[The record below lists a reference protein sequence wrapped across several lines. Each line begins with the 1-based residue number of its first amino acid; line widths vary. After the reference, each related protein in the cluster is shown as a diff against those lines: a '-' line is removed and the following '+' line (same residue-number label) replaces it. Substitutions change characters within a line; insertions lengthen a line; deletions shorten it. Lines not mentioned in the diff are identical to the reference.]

1 MSNHSS
7 TSEAQQEPQILSC
20 KARLQVGLTTC
31 PTHHAGLLKFS
42 GAQGAK
48 QQLWGWQRP
57 EANERCT
64 LALLHCMLSTLHA
77 QCMITWHVH
86 HITWPSFYMLITLYV
101 RPFAWSLAPHLACS
115 SPCMLIIL
123 HPHCIALSPPCMLVA
138 LHNHHVQCV
147 AWSSPRVLSPPCT
160 LTAWHTRPLAHPSLL
175 IHFSPSTFLGVT
187 QGRATPRAPLGGK
200 NLGRTEQQLLHCS
213 HGVCM
218 VQAPRP

>member
-1 MSNHSS
+1 MFTTSHGHPFTCLSPCMFVPLHGHSLL
-7 TSEAQQEPQILSC
+7 TS
-20 KARLQVGLTTC
+20 
-31 PTHHAGLLKFS
+31 HA
-42 GAQGAK
+42 
-48 QQLWGWQRP
+48 
-57 EANERCT
+57 
-64 LALLHCMLSTLHA
+64 HC
-77 QCMITWHVH
+77 I
-86 HITWPSFYMLITLYV
+86 
-101 RPFAWSLAPHLACS
+101 ACS

-123 HPHCIALSPPCMLVA
+123 HPHCIVLSPPCMLVA

-147 AWSSPRVLSPPCT
+147 AWSSPCALSPPCT

-175 IHFSPSTFLGVT
+175 THFSPSTFLGVT